1 MCLEGGWVVSTVCR
15 ILGGD
20 RLGAC
25 NLNSISGIV
34 VGCHGALSVLA
45 WVRSRVGTGCTLGSD
60 TVGFVGSS
68 G

>member
-1 MCLEGGWVVSTVCR
+1 MCLEGGWVVRTVCR

-34 VGCHGALSVLA
+34 VGCHGGL
-45 WVRSRVGTGCTLGSD
+45 
-60 TVGFVGSS
+60 
-68 G
+68 